1 MIPWRMILWRA
12 GASVAKTGK
21 VLAAVGATVGGLTA
35 MNRALAKVGEPAGIG
50 GEERR
55 YLWRGWRLAYQV
67 AGEDGAPPLL
77 LVHGV
82 YAGASSYEFR
92 RNFHELAKD
101 FRVYA
106 LDLLGCGLSERPR
119 RRYEPEDVAAQV
131 EDFAREEMEAP
142 ASYLIA
148 SSLSAALVVPAAVR
162 SPRLFKKLVLVCPTG
177 LGSLDRSSGLLGDS
191 VYGLFRAPVIGD
203 ALYNTIVSRRG
214 LRYSL
219 GDVAYYD
226 ASSVT
231 DELIEDYYR
240 TSHQPG
246 AKHLP
251 AAFVSGKLN
260 LGLAGLWTRVP
271 HKTLVAWGQDATG
284 LASASVRPANPPGG
298 AQGFQ
303 GRRPFA
309 PRRTSGDLQRGGKEV
324 LPRREEDRLLTRG
337 ETRSLR
343 PVLEIAARG
352 L

>member
-1 MIPWRMILWRA
+1 
-12 GASVAKTGK
+12 
-21 VLAAVGATVGGLTA
+21 
-35 MNRALAKVGEPAGIG
+35 
-50 GEERR
+50 
-55 YLWRGWRLAYQV
+55 
-67 AGEDGAPPLL
+67 
-77 LVHGV
+77 V
-82 YAGASSYEFR
+82 YAGASCYEFR

-214 LRYSL
+214 LRYYL
-219 GDVAYYD
+219 GNVAYHD

-231 DELIEDYYR
+231 EELIEDYYR

-246 AKHLP
+246 AKHLS

-271 HKTLVAWGQDATG
+271 HKTLVAWGQEART
-284 LASASVRPANPPGG
+284 PPVSQ
-298 AQGFQ
+298 AHQFV
-303 GRRPFA
+303 
-309 PRRTSGDLQRGGKEV
+309 RRTPRAELKVFRDAALLPHDERAETFNEEV
-324 LPRREEDRLLTRG
+324 RKFFLG
-337 ETRSLR
+337 ERK
-343 PVLEIAARG
+343 IAT
-352 L
+352 